1 MNKNKLLKIGSIALA
16 STVMCGALVYYNFI
30 DKETQN
36 GAILYEECPD
46 FTLQTYAVENGK
58 FIVSGE
64 EFTLSE
70 HRGKVVVLNFWA
82 DYCEPC
88 RKEIPH
94 FNELYETY
102 EDEIEVVIINGETQV
117 DAQGLLDKYINNT
130 EAKYYQDYYSKW
142 TDFTCTFAR
151 YEKNNNVKDLFEV
164 GDALPITIIVDKQGV
179 IKYIAESS
187 LTFSEL
193 EEAVKKEL

>member
-16 STVMCGALVYYNFI
+16 SAVMCGALVYYNFI

-58 FIVSGE
+58 FVVSGE

-94 FNELYETY
+94 FNELYEKY
-102 EDEIEVVIINGETQV
+102 EEQVEVVIINGETQV
-117 DAQGLLDKYINNT
+117 DAQQFLDMYLNNEKAKNY
-130 EAKYYQDYYSKW
+130 EAYYSKW

-151 YEKNNNVKDLFEV
+151 YEKDNNIKDLFEV
-164 GDALPITIIVDKQGV
+164 GDALPITIIVDKHCV
-179 IKYIAESS
+179 IKFISETDMSY
-187 LTFSEL
+187 SEL
-193 EEAVKKEL
+193 ESAIIKEL

>member
-1 MNKNKLLKIGSIALA
+1 MNKNKAIQIGAVALA
-16 STVMCGALVYYNFI
+16 SAVLCGALVYYNFI
-30 DKETQN
+30 DKEDAS

-58 FIVSGE
+58 FVVSDE

-94 FNELYETY
+94 FNELYEAY
-102 EDEIEVVIINGETQV
+102 EGEVEVVIINGETQV
-117 DAQGLLDKYINNT
+117 DAQGLLDKYINNV
-130 EAKYYQDYYSKW
+130 EAKYYEEYYSKW
-142 TDFTCTFAR
+142 PEFTCTFAR
-151 YEKNNNVKDLFEV
+151 YEKDNDVKELFEV
-164 GDALPITIIVDKQGV
+164 GDALPITVIVDKEGV

-187 LTFSEL
+187 LSFTEL